1 MPSDST
7 DSPRPLKVVV
17 SPVPEGSQID
27 NRWPVSV
34 NVEWIVTEYVD
45 NKPEPSALADADVY
59 IGTDF
64 NVAMGKAA
72 KSLKAILIPAAGYDR
87 IEPDAVSKNV
97 IVANAYH
104 HEAPIAEWVMAVAV
118 ALDHELFHSDRSFRN
133 GDWSQWPGRHGP
145 YRELYGRTFGIIGYG
160 AIGKRVARL
169 ANAYEM
175 RVIAAGRRSETLHE
189 AKADGVEYGAGKE
202 AMDWVL
208 QGSDFVLVST
218 PLMDSTQNLIGERE
232 LSLLHPNA
240 YLINPARGH
249 IVNEKALYNA
259 LVSKSIAG
267 AAIDT
272 WYEYPVSSDDSPRPS
287 MYPFWELENVIM
299 TPHHSGATIGTLDRR
314 AATVAANIDR
324 LANGQPLMNVISGFG
339 AE

>member
-1 MPSDST
+1 
-7 DSPRPLKVVV
+7 
-17 SPVPEGSQID
+17 
-27 NRWPVSV
+27 
-34 NVEWIVTEYVD
+34 
-45 NKPEPSALADADVY
+45 
-59 IGTDF
+59 
-64 NVAMGKAA
+64 
-72 KSLKAILIPAAGYDR
+72 
-87 IEPDAVSKNV
+87 
-97 IVANAYH
+97 
-104 HEAPIAEWVMAVAV
+104 
-118 ALDHELFHSDRSFRN
+118 
-133 GDWSQWPGRHGP
+133 
-145 YRELYGRTFGIIGYG
+145 
-160 AIGKRVARL
+160 
-169 ANAYEM
+169 M

-208 QGSDFVLVST
+208 RGSDFVLVST

-232 LSLLHPNA
+232 LSLLCPNA

-287 MYPFWELENVIM
+287 EYPFWKLENVIM

-324 LANGQPLMNVISGFG
+324 LAKGQPLVNVISGFG